1 MQRWTRS
8 GCSSRHRTT
17 RSKFTA
23 VRGSV
28 VWVNL
33 PPPRN
38 ARGHIQSGRRI
49 AVILQNDS
57 TYATLPV
64 VLVAPGT
71 SRTDALRFPHTV
83 RIDPDATNGLRNET
97 VFLGFQVQVVNKSII
112 ELPPLGHLSAADLLR
127 IESAVKDALGLP

>member
-1 MQRWTRS
+1 MRS
-8 GCSSRHRTT
+8 GCSSRYRVR
-17 RSKFTA
+17 RSKFSA

-57 TYATLPV
+57 TYAALPV

-83 RIDPDATNGLRNET
+83 RIDPDATNGLKKQT

-112 ELPPLGHLSAADLLR
+112 ELPPLGQLSAKDMLR